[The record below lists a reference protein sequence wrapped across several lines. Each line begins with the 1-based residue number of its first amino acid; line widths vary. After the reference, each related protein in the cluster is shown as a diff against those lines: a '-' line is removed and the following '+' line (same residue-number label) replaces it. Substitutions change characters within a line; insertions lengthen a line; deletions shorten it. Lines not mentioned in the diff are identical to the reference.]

1 MKLSSREKILLIAL
15 AMAGFLAAYYY
26 LLLSPQLLALE
37 TIKATAAEYKLKVEE
52 MKAQM
57 DPNHPIYAEFKT
69 KQTELTNKTAKL
81 YPAILQDKLITVL
94 DEKFKATGLNP
105 KEVTFEKTLRTAGT
119 AKSAGT
125 AKKAGDAKTP
135 DLPALRQSYVS
146 VGKPKDTA
154 ANQEIPEIFRM
165 HELTANF
172 NIEAEYQKL
181 MNLIAAFEKD
191 KYKIILNN
199 ISMGTDEGTAF
210 SGSFSVSFI
219 SVPKLF
225 EDGDKDY
232 LDWLLKY
239 NSNKYNPFAA
249 SANLNPGET
258 APKPVVET
266 PVPEPT
272 PTPTPTPKPTTPT
285 PAPPAPS
292 KTSDFA
298 ITLRPIS
305 SDIPTVLVGKVN
317 DKGAGAYVYADN
329 TNFENVEMQIL
340 EKDGKLYYRYKTTS
354 DSYPSDYSEMTVF
367 TPKSTGIIIE
377 VLSTKRTGSDDK
389 SGINLTVINKS
400 NKKVTVSI
408 KNDDTSRSRVKV
420 SSTSGSV
427 TVRR

>member
-1 MKLSSREKILLIAL
+1 
-15 AMAGFLAAYYY
+15 
-26 LLLSPQLLALE
+26 
-37 TIKATAAEYKLKVEE
+37 
-52 MKAQM
+52 
-57 DPNHPIYAEFKT
+57 
-69 KQTELTNKTAKL
+69 
-81 YPAILQDKLITVL
+81 LITVL
-94 DEKFKATGLNP
+94 DEKFKAVGLNP
-105 KEVTFEKTLRTAGT
+105 KEVSFAKTLRAGSAVKNAGA
-119 AKSAGT
+119 AKNASAV
-125 AKKAGDAKTP
+125 KKAGDAKTP
-135 DLPALRQSYVS
+135 DLTALRQSYVS
-146 VGKPKDTA
+146 VGKPIDA
-154 ANQEIPEIFRM
+154 AVNQEIPEIFRM
-165 HELTANF
+165 HELTASF

-199 ISMGTDEGTAF
+199 INMGTKEGTAF
-210 SGSFSVSFI
+210 NGSFSVSFI

-225 EDGDKDY
+225 EDGDKGY

-239 NSNKYNPFAA
+239 NSNKYNPFAV

-266 PVPEPT
+266 PLPEPTPT
-272 PTPTPTPKPTTPT
+272 PTPTPTPKPTAPT

-329 TNFENVEMQIL
+329 TDFENVEIQIL

-354 DSYPSDYSEMTVF
+354 DSYPANYSDMTLF

-377 VLSTKRTGSDDK
+377 VLSTKRTGSEDK

-408 KNDDTSRSRVKV
+408 KNDDTSRSRVKI

>member
-1 MKLSSREKILLIAL
+1 
-15 AMAGFLAAYYY
+15 

-37 TIKATAAEYKLKVEE
+37 TIKATAAEYKGKVEE

-69 KQTELTNKTAKL
+69 KKAELTNKTAKL
-81 YPAILQDKLITVL
+81 YPAIFQDKIITVL
-94 DEKFKATGLNP
+94 DEKFKSAGLNP
-105 KEVTFEKTLRTAGT
+105 KEVTFAKTLRTTGIAE
-119 AKSAGT
+119 
-125 AKKAGDAKTP
+125 KAGDAKTP
-135 DLPALRQSYVS
+135 DLITLRQRYVS
-146 VGKPKDTA
+146 VGKPENTA
-154 ANQEIPEIFRM
+154 AKQEIPEIFRM
-165 HELTANF
+165 HELTASF
-172 NIEAEYQKL
+172 NVEAEYQKL

-199 ISMGTDEGTAF
+199 INMGTKEGTAF
-210 SGSFSVSFI
+210 NGSFSVSFI

-249 SANLNPGET
+249 STNLNPGET

-266 PVPEPT
+266 PVPS
-272 PTPTPTPKPTTPT
+272 PTPTPTPKPTTPA

-329 TNFENVEMQIL
+329 TDFENVEIQIL

-354 DSYPSDYSEMTVF
+354 DSYPANYSDMTVF
-367 TPKSTGIIIE
+367 TPKSTGILIE

-400 NKKVTVSI
+400 SKKVTVSI
-408 KNDDTSRSRVKV
+408 KNDDTSRSRVKI